1 LLFLGVSLIPAPIP
15 AFLAIANASGRTA
28 ANAKLLEKLV
38 LAVFS
43 THSEPGRTH
52 IAIID
57 QEKHAGRKL
66 LSFGRNFAARRG
78 FGGYIAPISAFC

>member
-1 LLFLGVSLIPAPIP
+1 LIPAPIP

-28 ANAKLLEKLV
+28 ANAKPIKKPV

-43 THSEPGRTH
+43 TLGEPWRTR

-66 LSFGRNFAARRG
+66 LSFGHNFAARRV
-78 FGGYIAPISAFC
+78 SAAI